1 MRTQVVGFILVLLTF
16 ISCGNKEELERLIS
30 GNVALEKDIQQME
43 SDLKMTDKNEAKIT
57 FLVNQMKGVKARIIT
72 NMGNIEVKF
81 FPEIAPLHCY
91 SFILRAESG
100 FYDNT
105 LFHRVMPGFM
115 IQGGDPNS
123 KNNDPYDDG
132 SGGPLLAMP
141 HEFNSKHH
149 APGILSTAR
158 VPDKSAG
165 AGSQFFIIHKDS
177 AFLDRE
183 YTVFGQVTKGMDV
196 VNKIAAVETEKQN
209 PRLKDR
215 PVKPVKIQKMEVY
228 R

>member
-1 MRTQVVGFILVLLTF
+1 MRSRIVGFILVLLTF

-30 GNVALEKDIQQME
+30 GNIELEKDIQQME

-72 NMGNIEVKF
+72 NYGNIEVKF
-81 FPEIAPLHCY
+81 FPELAPIHCY
-91 SFILRAESG
+91 SFITRAESG

-123 KNNDPYDDG
+123 KNDDPFDDG
-132 SGGPLLAMP
+132 TGGPLVKMP
-141 HEFNSKHH
+141 HEFNSKKHV
-149 APGILSTAR
+149 PGILSTAR

-165 AGSQFFIIHKDS
+165 AGSQFFIIHKES

-196 VNKIAAVETEKQN
+196 VNIIAAVKTEKQN

-215 PVKPVKIQKMEVY
+215 PLKPVKIQKMEVY